1 MTEKTHEEME
11 AYFMDCEASEM
22 VEHFEAVDAADVAAE
37 EQAAAYELD
46 HFGGYYSGYLVG
58 YLNARKHKFTLAYWR
73 GYFAGKMD
81 S

>member
-46 HFGGYYSGYLVG
+46 HFAYH
-58 YLNARKHKFTLAYWR
+58 NA
-73 GYFAGKMD
+73 
-81 S
+81 